1 MKKII
6 LFFVHRYLSTGM
18 TFQSL
23 SEDFLMGRSTIA
35 HIIKETCVVIWK
47 ILQPIEM
54 PEPTKEMW
62 LDIAE
67 IFFSTT
73 NFPNCIGALDGK
85 HVRIEC
91 PALSGSRFFNYKKYF
106 SIVLLAL
113 ADANLNFIVV
123 DVGAYG
129 REGDSAIF
137 KRSNLGIRLGSG
149 TLNLPVNRELPN
161 TNEPKLP
168 FVIVGDEAFALD
180 KHLMRPFPG
189 NNLTREKR
197 TFNYRL
203 SRARRCVECTFGVLC
218 NKWRILHTPILTY
231 PDFATHIVKAVC
243 VLHNFVRKR
252 DGYNFKDQLFVDDL
266 ETISSQSS
274 HQNITNATNV
284 RQKFT
289 EYFNNEGRV
298 VWQDRIVH

>member
-1 MKKII
+1 
-6 LFFVHRYLSTGM
+6 M

-23 SEDFLMGRSTIA
+23 SEDFLIGRSTIA
-35 HIIKETCVVIWK
+35 FIVKETCVVIWK

-54 PEPTKEMW
+54 PEPTEEMW

-67 IFFSTT
+67 TFFSTT

-85 HVRIEC
+85 HVRIVC
-91 PALSGSRFFNYKKYF
+91 PALSGSRFFNYKKKF
-106 SIVLLAL
+106 SVVLLAL
-113 ADANLNFIVV
+113 ADANLNFIMI

-137 KRSNLGIRLGSG
+137 KRSILGIRLRRE

-161 TNEPKLP
+161 TNEPRLP
-168 FVIVGDEAFALD
+168 FVIVCDEAFALD

-218 NKWRILHTPILTY
+218 NKWRILHTPILTS
-231 PDFATHIVKAVC
+231 PDYVTHIVKAVC
-243 VLHNFVRKR
+243 VLHNFIRKR
-252 DGYNFKDQLFVDDL
+252 DGYNFKDQFFEHNL
-266 ETISSQSS
+266 ESISSESS
-274 HQNITNATNV
+274 HQNITNATTA
-284 RQKFT
+284 RQKFM

-298 VWQDRIVH
+298 AWQDRIVQ